1 MKKSK
6 KVLAVLLRLVMASYL
21 LSGCSKKSGDTTT
34 DDQSSNVTK
43 AASADVTKAADNA
56 ASGDVVTLTGAIF
69 LESVESNSIKSD
81 PVSNYIRDRFG
92 VQFDVISDCAGNT
105 WNEQFPTQLASDSL
119 PDVFLLVKDAATGYA
134 GTLKKLVDAGAVAC
148 LDDYPDLF
156 KDYNADP
163 ILKAEMDYHR
173 NFVSPDGKAYGFP
186 MYFGESNYSK
196 GLVDTIS
203 LRWDAYE
210 AAGKP
215 AFKNFDELAD
225 ALKKMQDAAPAD
237 VNGDKPYAISG
248 WFGEAQGWGDWPL
261 IFGNQMMISQS
272 SAAMQYHNEDK
283 ISDINYYADEKS
295 PYYEYLKF
303 MNKSYNL
310 GIIDPDAWTMKWDQ
324 YNTEMENGSF
334 LYCAAG
340 WLSGQKNDIISKNLN
355 NENAGFVHFKA
366 PSDYAATY
374 SGGFWDYGTT
384 GTYVISSKC
393 KNIEK
398 AIELLTWIS
407 SQEGSLIMENG
418 PEGLAW
424 KMGSDG
430 VPVGNDDYLQMGQF
444 DSEGYKKYGANLY
457 HHLKGYSDATALSKY
472 GNVTANL
479 RLSDAASKIS
489 LKPYEKSAMDF
500 FGAKSFTDENWLNR
514 ANTTFTLNLIDACGA
529 VPDDYSMQSANIVNY
544 FFNQQ
549 YAAIKAGSDKE
560 YEAIVADMIKYAKD
574 NGALDIQK
582 YYQDKQSK
590 VKGALTD
597 ISSQISNA
605 LAGK

>member
-6 KVLAVLLRLVMASYL
+6 KVLAVLLSLVMASSL

-34 DDQSSNVTK
+34 EDSSSNVTQ
-43 AASADVTKAADNA
+43 AAATGVTKAADK

-69 LESVESNSIKSD
+69 LESVESNSIKTD
-81 PVSNYIRDRFG
+81 PVSNYIRDKFG

-210 AAGKP
+210 KAGKP
-215 AFKNFDELAD
+215 AFKNFSELAD
-225 ALKKMQDAAPAD
+225 VLKKMQDVAPAD

-261 IFGNQMMISQS
+261 IYGNQMMFSQS

-303 MNKSYNL
+303 MNKAYNL

-334 LYCAAG
+334 LYSAAG
-340 WLSGQKNDIISKNLN
+340 WLSGQKNDIISKNLKD
-355 NENAGFVHFKA
+355 ENAGFVHFKA

-374 SGGFWDYGTT
+374 SGGFWDYGTAD
-384 GTYVISSKC
+384 TYVISSKC

-444 DSEGYKKYGANLY
+444 DSDGYKKYGANLY
-457 HHLKGYSDATALSKY
+457 HHLKGYSDATTLSKY

-479 RLSDAASKIS
+479 RLSDAASQLS

-500 FGAKSFTDENWLNR
+500 FGAKSFTDQNWLNR

-590 VKGALTD
+590 VNGALTD

>member
-1 MKKSK
+1 MKKSNK
-6 KVLAVLLRLVMASYL
+6 ILAVLLSLVMVMSLFGGCGKNSNGTANKEV
-21 LSGCSKKSGDTTT
+21 SG
-34 DDQSSNVTK
+34 
-43 AASADVTKAADNA
+43 DVTKEATKAPEDSK
-56 ASGDVVTLTGAIF
+56 ASGEVATLTGAIF
-69 LESVESNSIKSD
+69 LESVESNSIKTD

-92 VQFDVISDCAGNT
+92 VQFDVISDCSGNT

-156 KDYNADP
+156 KDYNSDP
-163 ILKAEMDYHR
+163 VLKAEMDYHR
-173 NFVSPDGKAYGFP
+173 DFVSPDGKAYGFP
-186 MYFGESNYSK
+186 MYFGESNYAK
-196 GLVDTIS
+196 GLVDTIA
-203 LRWDAYE
+203 LRWDAFE

-215 AFKNFDELAD
+215 EFKNFDELAD
-225 ALKKMQDAAPAD
+225 VLKKMQDAAPVD

-261 IFGNQMMISQS
+261 IYGYQQMISQS
-272 SAAMQYHNEDK
+272 SAAIQYHNEDK
-283 ISDINYYADEKS
+283 ISDVNYYADEKS

-303 MNKSYNL
+303 MNKAYNL

-334 LYCAAG
+334 LYCPAG
-340 WLSGQKNDIISKNLN
+340 WLTDQKNNIITTNLKD
-355 NENAGFVHFKA
+355 ENAGFVHFKA
-366 PSDYAATY
+366 PSDYADTY
-374 SGGFWDYGTT
+374 SGGYWDYGTSC
-384 GTYVISSKC
+384 TYVISSKC

-424 KMGSDG
+424 KMGDDG
-430 VPVGNDDYLQMGQF
+430 VPVGNDDYLKMGQF
-444 DSEGYKKYGANLY
+444 DSEGYKQYGANLY
-457 HHLKGYSDATALSKY
+457 HHFKGYSDATTLSKY

-479 RLSDAASKIS
+479 RLSDAANQLSI
-489 LKPYEKSAMDF
+489 KPYEKSAMEY

-514 ANTTFTLNLIDACGA
+514 ANTTFTFNLIDASGA
-529 VPDDYSMQSANIVNY
+529 VPDDYAMASANIVNY

-549 YAAIKAGSDKE
+549 FAAIQAKTDAD
-560 YEAIVADMIKYAKD
+560 YQAIVADMIKYAKD
-574 NGALDIQK
+574 GGAEDIQK
-582 YYQDKQSK
+582 YYQKKQNE
-590 VKGALTD
+590 VKDSLSN
-597 ISSQISNA
+597 ISSQIGNA